1 MTRINCGIYV
11 HCNKIT
17 CYPVQQFESH
27 LSFKSDYSV
36 YMIINVFCF
45 FTVVPGA
52 ATIII
57 MVCVG
62 FLVVMVILGVF
73 RIRSIHRRGEGARS
87 GAKEGSSQWDD
98 SALTIIVNPMEVKT
112 RSIMIN
118 NMNLITQGLFLFIH
132 SFTHW
137 SLQSYE
143 SRLGISAD
151 TEGEGEEDEE
161 VAESPDDA
169 SDDQRIIIKKEGRD
183 GNARRY

>member
-1 MTRINCGIYV
+1 MTLHAI
-11 HCNKIT
+11 H
-17 CYPVQQFESH
+17 F
-27 LSFKSDYSV
+27 
-36 YMIINVFCF
+36 F

-98 SALTIIVNPMEVKT
+98 SALTIIVNPMEVKKT
-112 RSIMIN
+112 RDSN
-118 NMNLITQGLFLFIH
+118 GCGLMKSLLAH
-132 SFTHW
+132 SVTRW
-137 SLQSYE
+137 SFQSYE
-143 SRLGISAD
+143 SRMGISAD
-151 TEGEGEEDEE
+151 TEGDGEEDEE
-161 VAESPDDA
+161 AAESPDDA
-169 SDDQRIIIKKEGRD
+169 SDDQRVIIKKEGRD